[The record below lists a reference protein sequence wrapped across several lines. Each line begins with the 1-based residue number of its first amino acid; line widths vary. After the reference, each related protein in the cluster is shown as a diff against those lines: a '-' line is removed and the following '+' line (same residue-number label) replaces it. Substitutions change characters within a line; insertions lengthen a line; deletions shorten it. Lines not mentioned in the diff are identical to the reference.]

1 VLEELVCAS
10 GFRLVLE
17 DVNDQLGRVPNLD
30 SLFVAC
36 LDENH
41 AIESIQDLDRRVLG
55 DAIGR
60 VADQEDE
67 PLSVE
72 KGSHA
77 L

>member
-1 VLEELVCAS
+1 MLEELERAS

-30 SLFVAC
+30 GRPVAC
-36 LDENH
+36 LDEND
-41 AIESIQDLDRRVLG
+41 AIDSTHDLDRRVLG
-55 DAIGR
+55 DAIRR
-60 VADQEDE
+60 VAEDEDE

-72 KGSHA
+72 EGLHA